1 MCDVLMCWPLQVCQ
15 PSAVNAESSQEP
27 THPFNQLFGV
37 HTPKL
42 AADLLAGQLRRCKPL
57 GTAPEQQL
65 PRHAPQDTKH
75 TTSSRCGT
83 RPQQR
88 QQSNHLDLWDEY
100 AAALP
105 RSNKQ
110 FRRLMQRQWDQ
121 QLPGAEAGFMGT
133 LAQQGVLLAA
143 ADAGSAADHRAA
155 GTYSDRHYQQ
165 QQATGVDSSQLLQR
179 VLETAAVD
187 LGRWRSSCKQCWS
200 KSMDRSGLDHCHA
213 RE

>member
-1 MCDVLMCWPLQVCQ
+1 MCWPPQVCQ
-15 PSAVNAESSQEP
+15 PSAVNGESSQEP

-42 AADLLAGQLRRCKPL
+42 AADLLLAGQLQRCKQQPP
-57 GTAPEQQL
+57 GTAPEQQ
-65 PRHAPQDTKH
+65 APQHAAQDSKH

-83 RPQQR
+83 RQQLR
-88 QQSNHLDLWDEY
+88 QQPSHLDLWDEY

-133 LAQQGVLLAA
+133 LAPQEVLLAA
-143 ADAGSAADHRAA
+143 ADAGSAADHRPA
-155 GTYSDRHYQQ
+155 GSNSDRHYQ

-179 VLETAAVD
+179 VLETASVN
-187 LGRWRSSCKQCWS
+187 LGEMEEQLQAALVHVH
-200 KSMDRSGLDHCHA
+200 G
-213 RE
+213 